1 MKRLT
6 TISILVFIAATC
18 YSQNP
23 SGIKNANVL
32 VMGKFVNR
40 KDSVV
45 PFPGVPM
52 RFLFFSIPIPSSSQ
66 LTHTIYTFQVD
77 SVIKGD
83 AVPNQLRIIGK
94 FEVDSAHTYDTD
106 TRMLLLGGPKTF
118 FNDDP
123 NLFYWF
129 YTNSTNHQPKSKK
142 TKIPIRRVD
151 YYLEE

>member
-1 MKRLT
+1 MKQTLIIGILT
-6 TISILVFIAATC
+6 LFVLVTYA
-18 YSQNP
+18 QNP
-23 SGIKNANVL
+23 SGIKNANVV
-32 VMGKFVNR
+32 VMGEFINK

-45 PFPGVPM
+45 PFPGIPM

-118 FNDDP
+118 FDDDP